1 MSALAYRLVA
11 AAALVF
17 GLSGAAQTQ
26 SAQEFYKG
34 RQLTLVVGYEVGNDY
49 DVGARLLAKH
59 LPKQLPGQPVIVVQ
73 NMPQAAGLAS
83 ANFIYVRAP
92 RDGSV
97 LGSISRNLASQAVM
111 KLPNIEAD
119 ARRYN
124 WLGGTSF
131 PGRVCA
137 VTAEAPIKNIEDLF
151 KQEVLVGSVGVG
163 SSTSIVPTVINKVV
177 GTKFH
182 LVEGYRGAGDI
193 ILAMQR
199 GEVQA
204 GCMSY
209 GQFRS
214 HENLF
219 KEGKFKII
227 LRAEESEMA
236 QAPGVPSIFDYAKT
250 EEQRQLMRFIF
261 SSTEFGRPYIFPP
274 DVPKDRVQF
283 MREAITRAVKDPEL
297 LAEAAKSKL
306 DMTYRPPENLE
317 KLVNQLY
324 ATPPALIEQLKS
336 ISPNLR

>member
-1 MSALAYRLVA
+1 LAA
-11 AAALVF
+11 AAALAAV
-17 GLSGAAQTQ
+17 LSCGAHIQTTHAQT
-26 SAQEFYKG
+26 AAEFYKG

-49 DVGARLLAKH
+49 DIGARLLAKY
-59 LPKQLPGQPVIVVQ
+59 LSKQLPGQPTIVVQ
-73 NMPQAAGLAS
+73 NMPQAAALAS

-97 LGSISRNLASQAVM
+97 LGSISRNLPSQAVM

-131 PGRVCA
+131 PGRICA
-137 VTAEAPIKNIEDLF
+137 VTAQAPVQTIEDLF
-151 KQEVLVGSVGVG
+151 RQEVLVGSVGVG
-163 SSTSIVPTVINKVV
+163 SSTSIVPTVINNVV

-182 LVEGYRGAGDI
+182 LIEGYRGAGDI

-204 GCMSY
+204 GCMSF

-214 HENLF
+214 HEQLF

-261 SSTEFGRPYIFPP
+261 SSTEFGRPYVFPP
-274 DVPKDRVQF
+274 DVPKDRVEF
-283 MREAITRAVKDPEL
+283 MRQAIAKAVYDPDL
-297 LAEAAKSKL
+297 LAEAGKSKL
-306 DMTYRPPENLE
+306 DMTYRPPEHLE

-324 ATPPALIEQLKS
+324 DTPPELIEKLKS

>member
-1 MSALAYRLVA
+1 MPVWAYRWIA
-11 AAALVF
+11 AAAVVIGF
-17 GLSGAAQTQ
+17 SCGARAQ

-34 RQLTLVVGYEVGNDY
+34 RQLQLVVGYEVGNDY
-49 DVGARLLAKH
+49 DIGARLLARY
-59 LPKQLPGQPVIVVQ
+59 LSRQLPGQPTIVVQ
-73 NMPQAAGLAS
+73 NMPQAAALVS
-83 ANFIYVRAP
+83 ANFIYSRAP

-97 LGSISRNLASQAVM
+97 LGSISRNLPSQAVM

-131 PGRVCA
+131 PGRICVA
-137 VTAEAPIKNIEDLF
+137 TADAPVKNIDDLF
-151 KQEVLVGSVGVG
+151 SKELLIGSVGVG
-163 SSTSIVPTVINKVV
+163 SSTSIVPTVINKVI

-182 LVEGYRGAGDI
+182 LVEGYRGAGDV

-199 GEVQA
+199 GEVQG

-214 HENLF
+214 HEQLIR
-219 KEGKFKII
+219 EGKLKII

-236 QAPGVPSIFDYAKT
+236 EAPGVPSIYDYAKT
-250 EEQRQLMRFIF
+250 EEQRQLMRFMF

-283 MREAITRAVKDPEL
+283 MREAIARAVKDPDL
-297 LAEAAKSKL
+297 VADAAKAKL
-306 DMTYRPPENLE
+306 DMTYRPPERLE
-317 KLVNQLY
+317 KLVGQLY
-324 ATPPALIEQLKS
+324 DTPPALIEKLKI
-336 ISPNLR
+336 ISPSLK